1 MILILVL
8 FSVTLIFIVCHF
20 DFPAV
25 CLFFIF
31 RAAGLYAYCTENSLF
46 CRWFPEGG
54 GLPYLALTVIY
65 NVPLSRAW
73 FLGSWT
79 GILYKNVKVGYKHS
93 TFVVW
98 TMFYQNL
105 QFHDVSFKNYLVP
118 CMRNE
123 TNQRWGLKA
132 SAAKLYPN
140 NPRVL
145 LVSLNRDLLKNCFVN
160 RECMHE
166 VHALCETWTAKIL
179 SYLHRTFIEDQSK
192 KLSR

>member
-8 FSVTLIFIVCHF
+8 FSSTLIFIICHF

-46 CRWFPEGG
+46 CRCFPEGGG

-123 TNQRWGLKA
+123 TKRISVGVWRHRRQNCTQTILEYCWCPWIVIYWKT
-132 SAAKLYPN
+132 
-140 NPRVL
+140 VL
-145 LVSLNRDLLKNCFVN
+145 WIVIACMK
-160 RECMHE
+160 CMHSVKPE
-166 VHALCETWTAKIL
+166 LQKSSVTYTVHSLKIN
-179 SYLHRTFIEDQSK
+179 R
-192 KLSR
+192 RN